1 MASLW
6 RIAMSLIQRV
16 YQQSIRPRVFEF
28 SKDDAE
34 KAHEWGITQ
43 LLRLERNPLLASMAR
58 SVLCYNHPMLNTRQ
72 FGIQFPNP
80 LGLAAG
86 FDKYCEVYRRAIPA
100 TGWGF
105 AEIGGITPQKQDG
118 NPSVR
123 MRRSQ
128 DLAAIWNFM
137 GFNNPGA
144 DMARLKMQM
153 KGPSTIPLGLNV
165 GKGKD
170 TPLNKAGDD
179 YAKVIRQL
187 SPYVQFITIN
197 VSSPNTKDLRG
208 PQAKGLLEGIIVMAL
223 NANRDQAS
231 SNGVT
236 LLPIGVK
243 VSPDETDEQLAD
255 IADIVD
261 SWELAFLMLVNSTDK
276 RGGTTGW
283 DIPADRG
290 GVSGRPLTERSR
302 WVLMQMAKRFPK
314 HHRVRLISVGG
325 IDSAK
330 ELYHRILLGA
340 SLCQVYTAWPF
351 EGPDLCKRWLTE
363 LVTRLKDDRFYSVN
377 EAVGAYQ

>member
-1 MASLW
+1 
-6 RIAMSLIQRV
+6 MSLIQRV
-16 YQQSIRPRVFEF
+16 YQQNIRPRVFEL

-43 LLRLERNPLLASMAR
+43 LLRLERSPLLASMAR
-58 SVLCYNHPMLNTRQ
+58 SVLCYRHPMLNTQQ
-72 FGIQFPNP
+72 FGISFPNP

-86 FDKYCEVYRRAIPA
+86 FDKYCEVYSRAIPA

-105 AEIGGITPQKQDG
+105 GEIGGITPLGQEGQ
-118 NPSVR
+118 PRVR
-123 MRRSQ
+123 MRRSEELQ
-128 DLAAIWNFM
+128 AIWNAM

-144 DMARLKMQM
+144 DQARLMMQV
-153 KGPSTIPLGLNV
+153 KGFSTIPIGLNV

-170 TPLNKAGDD
+170 TPLLEAGKD
-179 YAKVIRQL
+179 YADVIKRL
-187 SPYVQFITIN
+187 VKFVDFITIN

-208 PQAKGLLEGIIVMAL
+208 LQAKGLLEGIVQAAL
-223 NANRDQAS
+223 AAAQSQAVS
-231 SNGVT
+231 EHV
-236 LLPIGVK
+236 PVPEIGIK

-255 IADIVD
+255 LADIVD
-261 SWELAFLMLVNSTDK
+261 SWGLAFLMLVN
-276 RGGTTGW
+276 TTIGRKGLGSW

-290 GVSGRPLTERSR
+290 GVSGQPLTERSR

-330 ELYHRILLGA
+330 EMYHRILLGA

-363 LVTRLKDDRFYSVN
+363 LVARLKDDGFVSVN
-377 EAVGAYQ
+377 EAIGAYQ